1 MDNHN
6 QKQLG
11 DAIREFIRVY
21 KLEDKLLETQL
32 FSSWERIMGKHIARY
47 TDRISLRKKVLTVY
61 LTSSVMRSE
70 LTMAKN
76 KIIKMLNKE
85 VGKEIITDI
94 HFR

>member
-1 MDNHN
+1 MDTHN
-6 QKQLG
+6 QKHLG

-21 KLEDKLLETQL
+21 KLEDKLLETQI
-32 FSSWERIMGKHIARY
+32 FSSWEKIMGKHIARY

-70 LTMAKN
+70 LTMARD
-76 KIIKMLNKE
+76 KIIRMLNE
-85 VGKEIITDI
+85 EAGKEIITDI